1 MASAAGREGE
11 VRGTKVT
18 LRECSRLIGVR
29 LAQPL
34 AGAWLQAIP
43 GPTLQSEDTPS
54 LLVWVS
60 SKSPE

>member
-1 MASAAGREGE
+1 MTSAAGREGE

-34 AGAWLQAIP
+34 AGA
-43 GPTLQSEDTPS
+43 
-54 LLVWVS
+54 
-60 SKSPE
+60 